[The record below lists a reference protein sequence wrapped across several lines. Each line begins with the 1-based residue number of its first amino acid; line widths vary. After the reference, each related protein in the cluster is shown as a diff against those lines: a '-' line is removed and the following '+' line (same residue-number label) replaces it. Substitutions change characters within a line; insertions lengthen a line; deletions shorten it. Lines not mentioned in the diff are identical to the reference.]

1 MLIAHLRCFIITD
14 ETTEHKITKQPKN
27 LHKIQM
33 YPIHNIKKSQC
44 HRPTVS
50 WQRHMVWTTCTGL
63 IL

>member
-50 WQRHMVWTTCTGL
+50 
-63 IL
+63 